1 MVLRFKP
8 TPTHPDLHSLYEGG
22 QYTLAFKTK
31 CVMSMG
37 RHAVVR
43 IGYIRSVTL
52 KCGVICR
59 HNSADKLV
67 IHLIMRPNDCM
78 VCVSENV
85 RP

>member
-1 MVLRFKP
+1 MVLRLKP

-22 QYTLAFKTK
+22 QYTLAFYTK

-43 IGYIRSVTL
+43 LGYIRSVTI
-52 KCGVICR
+52 KCGR
-59 HNSADKLV
+59 HNSADKLS
-67 IHLIMRPNDCM
+67 IHLIMRQNDCM